1 MSDWYTIK
9 DGNIEVF
16 MDEERNIK
24 CVVNHDTKHM
34 FGSYKFQ
41 AEIEMLFRKDKDG
54 KIEHDLVEDKRN
66 MWLI

>member
-41 AEIEMLFRKDKDG
+41 KEIEMLFREEGGEIINDL
-54 KIEHDLVEDKRN
+54 IEMED
-66 MWLI
+66 